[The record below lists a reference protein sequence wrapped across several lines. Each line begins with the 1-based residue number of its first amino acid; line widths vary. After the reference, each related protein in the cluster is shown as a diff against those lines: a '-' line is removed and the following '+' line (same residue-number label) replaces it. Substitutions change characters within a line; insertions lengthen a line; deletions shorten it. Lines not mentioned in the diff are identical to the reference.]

1 MSFNVKF
8 KTKHVCR
15 GREDFC
21 DIYVRGKY
29 AAYKCPQVSGN
40 IEKFKTL
47 ELLLSFRDWIFWQL
61 LLSFTLPNWTD
72 PFTQLQ
78 RLCNWSPVVLVA
90 VLQLCTV
97 YFWKQPHSP
106 WCSVMHSWPPCAT
119 CQAVRSSCFKHI
131 LVAMYNH
138 IKITAEKDTVWHV
151 GILD

>member
-47 ELLLSFRDWIFWQL
+47 KLLLSFRDWIFWQL

-106 WCSVMHSWPPCAT
+106 RGAVWCTAGLPVLHARLGGAHASSIFLWPCAT
-119 CQAVRSSCFKHI
+119 TLKSQLRRTQYG
-131 LVAMYNH
+131 M
-138 IKITAEKDTVWHV
+138 
-151 GILD
+151 